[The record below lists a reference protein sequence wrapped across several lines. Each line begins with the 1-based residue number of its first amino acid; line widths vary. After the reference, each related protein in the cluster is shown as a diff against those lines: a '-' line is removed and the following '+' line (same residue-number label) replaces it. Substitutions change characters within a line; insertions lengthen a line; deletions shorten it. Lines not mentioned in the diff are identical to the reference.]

1 MLKFCL
7 KRLAF
12 LPLVM
17 FGVTFLLFFCLQF
30 LSPEMRA
37 SLYIKDPRQLS
48 QLDAVIEKYHLRA
61 PLLLPV
67 KFTARLRPWPNVKAV
82 WVGHTQY
89 WTWLNQVLHGD
100 LGYSETAKM
109 PVTEAITA
117 FFPATFELTLLAFF
131 PILLIGVF
139 FGVLSA
145 VYRDRFIDHATRFVA
160 ITGYSLPSFVLG
172 LALLMV
178 FYGRLHWF
186 PPGRYTLE
194 TDMLVHLD
202 SFRHYT
208 GLLTVDC
215 LLNGEGAAL
224 ADAIK
229 HMVLPAAT
237 LIYISVALLLRI
249 TRSSMLEELSK
260 DYVRTARAKGLPESV
275 VIRKHALA
283 NALIPV
289 VTLSSLL
296 FIGLLGGVVI
306 TETVFDFPGIGRWG
320 VQAAQQ
326 LDIPGVLGSTLLA
339 AFLFVMANL
348 VSDLL
353 YAVVDPRIRVGD

>member
-1 MLKFCL
+1 MLKFIL

-12 LPLVM
+12 LPFVM
-17 FGVTFLLFFCLQF
+17 FGVTILLFTCLQF

-37 SLYIKDPRQLS
+37 ALYVKDPRQLS
-48 QLDAVIEKYHLRA
+48 ALESVIQKY
-61 PLLLPV
+61 
-67 KFTARLRPWPNVKAV
+67 RLRDPMPV
-82 WVGHTQY
+82 QY
-89 WTWLNQVLHGD
+89 WLWLKQVAHGD

-109 PVTEAITA
+109 PVSDAVRA
-117 FFPATFELTLLAFF
+117 FFPATFELTVAAFF
-131 PILLIGVF
+131 PILIIGVW

-145 VYRDRFIDHATRFVA
+145 VHKDKAIDHATRFVA

-172 LALLMV
+172 LVLLVV
-178 FYGRLHWF
+178 FYGKLQMF
-186 PPGRYTLE
+186 PPGRYSLE
-194 TDMLVHLD
+194 VDLLVHQE
-202 SFRHYT
+202 SFKHYT
-208 GLLTVDC
+208 SILTLDT
-215 LLNGEGAAL
+215 LLNGEPRACL
-224 ADAIK
+224 DVLK
-229 HMVLPAAT
+229 HLVLPATT

-260 DYVRTARAKGLPESV
+260 DYVRTARAKGLPEST
-275 VIRKHALA
+275 VIRKHALR

-320 VQAAQQ
+320 VNAAVQ

-339 AFLFVMANL
+339 ATLFVMANL
-348 VSDLL
+348 ISDLL
-353 YAVVDPRIRVGD
+353 YAVVDPRIRMG

>member
-37 SLYIKDPRQLS
+37 SLYIKDPRQLA
-48 QLDAVIEKYHLRA
+48 QLDAVIEKYGLRK
-61 PLLLPV
+61 PMPV
-67 KFTARLRPWPNVKAV
+67 
-82 WVGHTQY
+82 QY
-89 WTWLNQVLHGD
+89 AIWLKQVVRGD

-109 PVTEAITA
+109 PVAEAITA
-117 FFPATFELTLLAFF
+117 FFPATFELALLAFF
-131 PILLIGVF
+131 PILIVGVF

-145 VYRDRFIDHATRFVA
+145 VYKDRAVDQATRFVA

-172 LALLMV
+172 LVLLMV
-178 FYGRLHWF
+178 FYGRLHWL

-194 TDMLVHLD
+194 TDMLVHGD
-202 SFRHYT
+202 AFRHFT
-208 GLLTVDC
+208 GILTLDC
-215 LLNGEGAAL
+215 LLNRQGGAFV
-224 ADAIK
+224 DVVK
-229 HMVLPAAT
+229 HMILPAST
-237 LIYISVALLLRI
+237 LLYISVAQVLRI
-249 TRSSMLEELSK
+249 TRSSMLEELGK
-260 DYVRTARAKGLPESV
+260 DYIRTARAKGLPERV
-275 VIRKHALA
+275 IIRKHALA

-326 LDIPGVLGSTLLA
+326 LDVPGVLGSTMLA

-348 VSDLL
+348 ISDML
-353 YAVVDPRIRVGD
+353 YAVVDPRIRVGN

>member
-1 MLKFCL
+1 MLKYVL

-17 FGVTFLLFFCLQF
+17 VGVTALLFGCLQF

-48 QLDAVIEKYHLRA
+48 QLDAVIEKYGLKK
-61 PLLLPV
+61 PMPV
-67 KFTARLRPWPNVKAV
+67 QYAIWLKQVAR
-82 WVGHTQY
+82 
-89 WTWLNQVLHGD
+89 GD

-109 PVTEAITA
+109 PVSDAIRA
-117 FFPATFELTLLAFF
+117 FFPATFELTLLSFF
-131 PILLIGVF
+131 PILIVGVW

-145 VYRDRFIDHATRFVA
+145 VHKDRFIDHLSRFIA

-172 LALLMV
+172 LVLLMV
-178 FYGRLHWF
+178 FYGRLQWF
-186 PPGRYTLE
+186 PPGRYTLD
-194 TDMLVHLD
+194 TDILVH
-202 SFRHYT
+202 SEAFRHWT
-208 GLLTVDC
+208 GMLTLDC
-215 LLNGEGAAL
+215 LLNRQWAAL
-224 ADAIK
+224 VDVAK
-229 HMVLPAAT
+229 HMVLPATT
-237 LIYISVALLLRI
+237 LLYISVALLLRI
-249 TRSSMLEELSK
+249 TRSSMLEELGK
-260 DYVRTARAKGLPESV
+260 DYIRTARAKGLPENV
-275 VIRKHALA
+275 VLRKHALR

-326 LDIPGVLGSTLLA
+326 LDVPGVLGSTLLA

-348 VSDLL
+348 ISDLL
-353 YAVVDPRIRVGD
+353 YAVVDPRIRIG

>member
-1 MLKFCL
+1 MLKYIL

-17 FGVTFLLFFCLQF
+17 FGVTALLFVCLQY

-37 SLYIKDPRQLS
+37 SLYVKDPRQLS
-48 QLDAVIEKYHLRA
+48 QLNEVIEKYGLRK
-61 PLLLPV
+61 PV
-67 KFTARLRPWPNVKAV
+67 YV
-82 WVGHTQY
+82 QY
-89 WTWLNQVLHGD
+89 GIWLKQVAHGD

-109 PVTEAITA
+109 PVADAIRA
-117 FFPATFELTLLAFF
+117 FFPATFELTMMTFL
-131 PILLIGVF
+131 PILAVGVF

-145 VYRDRFIDHATRFVA
+145 VYRDKLIDHVTRFVA

-172 LALLMV
+172 LLLLMV
-178 FYGRLHWF
+178 FYGHLHWF
-186 PPGRYTLE
+186 PPGRYTLA
-194 TDMLVHLD
+194 TDMIVHD
-202 SFRHYT
+202 PSFHHYT
-208 GLLTVDC
+208 GLLTLDC
-215 LLNGEGAAL
+215 LLNGQGGACL
-224 ADAIK
+224 DVLR
-229 HMVLPAAT
+229 HLVLPAAT
-237 LIYISVALLLRI
+237 LLYISVALLLRI
-249 TRSSMLEELSK
+249 TRSSMLEELTK
-260 DYVRTARAKGLPESV
+260 DYVRTARAKGLPERTI
-275 VIRKHALA
+275 IRKHALA

-339 AFLFVMANL
+339 ALLFVLANL
-348 VSDLL
+348 ISDIL
-353 YAVVDPRIRVGD
+353 YAVVDPRIRIGS

>member
-1 MLKFCL
+1 MLKYCL

-12 LPLVM
+12 LPFVM
-17 FGVTFLLFFCLQF
+17 FGVTALLFLCLQF

-48 QLDAVIEKYHLRA
+48 QLDAVIEKYGLRK
-61 PLLLPV
+61 PMPV
-67 KFTARLRPWPNVKAV
+67 
-82 WVGHTQY
+82 QY
-89 WTWLNQVLHGD
+89 ALWLKEVAHGD

-109 PVTEAITA
+109 PVSEAIRA
-117 FFPATFELTLLAFF
+117 FFPATFELTVLSFF
-131 PILLIGVF
+131 PIMIVGVY

-145 VYRDRFIDHATRFVA
+145 VHRDKFIDHFTRFVA

-172 LALLMV
+172 LLLLMV
-178 FYGRLHWF
+178 FYGKLHWL

-194 TDMLVHLD
+194 TDMLVH
-202 SFRHYT
+202 SGAFRHWT
-208 GLLTVDC
+208 GLLTFDC
-215 LLNGEGAAL
+215 LLNREWGAYV
-224 ADAIK
+224 DVTK
-229 HMVLPAAT
+229 HMLLPAAT
-237 LIYISVALLLRI
+237 LLYVSVALLLRI

-260 DYVRTARAKGLPESV
+260 DYVRTARAKGLPENV
-275 VIRKHALA
+275 IIRKHALA

-326 LDIPGVLGSTLLA
+326 LDVPGVLGSTMLA
-339 AFLFVMANL
+339 AFLFVAANL
-348 VSDLL
+348 VSDIL
-353 YAVVDPRIRVGD
+353 YAAVDPRIRVGS

>member
-1 MLKFCL
+1 MAKYCL

-37 SLYIKDPRQLS
+37 SLYVKDPRQLA
-48 QLDAVIEKYHLRA
+48 QLDAVIEKYGLRK
-61 PLLLPV
+61 PMPV
-67 KFTARLRPWPNVKAV
+67 
-82 WVGHTQY
+82 QY
-89 WTWLNQVLHGD
+89 VLWLKQVAHGD

-109 PVTEAITA
+109 PVADAIRA
-117 FFPATFELTLLAFF
+117 FFPATFELTVLTFF
-131 PILLIGVF
+131 PIMIVGVL

-145 VYRDRFIDHATRFVA
+145 VYRDRLLDHVTRFVA

-172 LALLMV
+172 LTLLMI
-178 FYGRLHWF
+178 FYGRFHLF
-186 PPGRYTLE
+186 PPGRFTMD
-194 TDMLVHLD
+194 TDMLVHSD
-202 SFRHYT
+202 GFRHWT
-208 GLLTVDC
+208 GLLTLDC
-215 LLNGEGAAL
+215 LLNRRWAACL
-224 ADAIK
+224 DVVE

-237 LIYISVALLLRI
+237 LVYISVALLLRI
-249 TRSSMLEELSK
+249 TRSSMLEELTK

-326 LDIPGVLGSTLLA
+326 LDVPGVLGSTMLA
-339 AFLFVMANL
+339 AFLFVLANL
-348 VSDLL
+348 ISDIL
-353 YAVVDPRIRVGD
+353 YAVVDPRIRVGN

>member
-1 MLKFCL
+1 VLKFCL

-12 LPLVM
+12 LPFVM
-17 FGVTFLLFFCLQF
+17 FGVTALLFSCLQF

-48 QLDAVIEKYHLRA
+48 QLEAVIEKYGLRK
-61 PLLLPV
+61 PV
-67 KFTARLRPWPNVKAV
+67 YV
-82 WVGHTQY
+82 QY
-89 WTWLNQVLHGD
+89 GLWLKQVSQGE

-109 PVTEAITA
+109 PVAQAVKA
-117 FFPATFELTLLAFF
+117 FFPATFELTLIAFI
-131 PILLIGVF
+131 PIMIVGVY

-145 VYRDRFIDHATRFVA
+145 VYKDKFIDHLSRFVA

-172 LALLMV
+172 LILLMI
-178 FYGRLHWF
+178 FYGKLHWF
-186 PPGRYTLE
+186 PPGRYGLE
-194 TDMLVHLD
+194 TDMLVHAEG
-202 SFRHYT
+202 FRHWT
-208 GLLTVDC
+208 GLLTLDC
-215 LLNGEGAAL
+215 LLNGQW
-224 ADAIK
+224 DAFLDVAK
-229 HMVLPAAT
+229 RMVLPGAT
-237 LIYISVALLLRI
+237 LLYISVALLLRI
-249 TRSSMLEELSK
+249 TRSTMLEELSK
-260 DYVRTARAKGLPESV
+260 DYVRTARAKGLPERT

-348 VSDLL
+348 ASDLL
-353 YAVVDPRIRVGD
+353 YAVVDPRIRVGN

>member
-1 MLKFCL
+1 MVKYCL

-48 QLDAVIEKYHLRA
+48 QLDAVIEKYGLRK
-61 PLLLPV
+61 PMPV
-67 KFTARLRPWPNVKAV
+67 
-82 WVGHTQY
+82 QY
-89 WTWLNQVLHGD
+89 AIWLKQISHGD

-109 PVTEAITA
+109 PVSEAIAA
-117 FFPATFELTLLAFF
+117 FFPATFELTVITFF
-131 PILLIGVF
+131 PILIIGVLL
-139 FGVLSA
+139 GVLSA
-145 VYRDRFIDHATRFVA
+145 IHRDKLLDHITRFVA

-172 LALLMV
+172 LTLLMV
-178 FYGRLHWF
+178 FYGRLHIF
-186 PPGRYTLE
+186 PPGRYSLD
-194 TDMLVHLD
+194 TDMLVHAET
-202 SFRHYT
+202 FRHWT
-208 GLLTVDC
+208 GLLTLDC
-215 LLNGEGAAL
+215 LFNGQWSAYL
-224 ADAIK
+224 DVVS
-229 HMVLPAAT
+229 HMVLPAMT
-237 LIYISVALLLRI
+237 LIYISVALLVRI

-260 DYVRTARAKGLPESV
+260 DYIRTARAKGLSENTV
-275 VIRKHALA
+275 NYKHALS

-326 LDIPGVLGSTLLA
+326 LDVPGVLGSTMLA
-339 AFLFVMANL
+339 ALLFVIANL
-348 VSDLL
+348 ISDLL
-353 YAVVDPRIRVGD
+353 YAVVDPRIRVDR

>member
-1 MLKFCL
+1 MLRYIL

-12 LPLVM
+12 LPLVV
-17 FGVTFLLFFCLQF
+17 FGVTALLFLCLQF

-48 QLDAVIEKYHLRA
+48 QIESVIEKYGLRK
-61 PLLLPV
+61 PMPV
-67 KFTARLRPWPNVKAV
+67 
-82 WVGHTQY
+82 QY
-89 WTWLNQVLHGD
+89 ALWLKEVAHGE

-109 PVTEAITA
+109 PVSEAIRA
-117 FFPATFELTLLAFF
+117 FFPATFELTLISFI
-131 PILLIGVF
+131 PIMITGIY

-145 VYRDRFIDHATRFVA
+145 VHRDKFIDHFTRFVA

-172 LALLMV
+172 LLLLMV
-178 FYGRLHWF
+178 FYGKLHWL

-194 TDMLVHLD
+194 TDMLVHAEG
-202 SFRHYT
+202 FRHWT
-208 GLLTVDC
+208 GILTFDC
-215 LLNGEGAAL
+215 LLNGEWAAYV
-224 ADAIK
+224 DVVK
-229 HMVLPAAT
+229 HMLLPAAT
-237 LIYISVALLLRI
+237 LLYISVALLLRI

-260 DYVRTARAKGLPESV
+260 DYVRTARAKGLPENV
-275 VIRKHALA
+275 VIYKHALA

-289 VTLSSLL
+289 VTLASLL

-326 LDIPGVLGSTLLA
+326 LDVPGVLGATMLA
-339 AFLFVMANL
+339 AFLFVTANL
-348 VSDLL
+348 ASDIL

>member
-1 MLKFCL
+1 MVKYVL

-17 FGVTFLLFFCLQF
+17 FGVTFLLFFLLQF

-37 SLYIKDPRQLS
+37 SLYVKDPRQLS
-48 QLDAVIEKYHLRA
+48 QLDAVIEKYGLRK
-61 PLLLPV
+61 PMPV
-67 KFTARLRPWPNVKAV
+67 
-82 WVGHTQY
+82 QY
-89 WTWLNQVLHGD
+89 GIWLKQVAHGD

-109 PVTEAITA
+109 PVADAIRA
-117 FFPATFELTLLAFF
+117 FFPATFELTLVTFF
-131 PILLIGVF
+131 PILIVGVF

-145 VYRDRFIDHATRFVA
+145 VYRDRLLDHVTRFVA

-172 LALLMV
+172 LLLLMV
-178 FYGRLHWF
+178 FYGHLHWF
-186 PPGRYTLE
+186 PPGRYTLD
-194 TDMLVHLD
+194 TDMLVHG
-202 SFRHYT
+202 SAFHHYT
-208 GLLTVDC
+208 GLLSLDC
-215 LLNGEGAAL
+215 ALNGDWAACGDVL
-224 ADAIK
+224 K
-229 HMVLPAAT
+229 HLVLPAAT
-237 LIYISVALLLRI
+237 LLYISVALLLRI
-249 TRSSMLEELSK
+249 TRSSMLEELTK
-260 DYVRTARAKGLPESV
+260 DYVRTARAKGLPERTI
-275 VIRKHALA
+275 IRKHALA

-339 AFLFVMANL
+339 ATLFVLANL
-348 VSDLL
+348 ISDIL
-353 YAVVDPRIRVGD
+353 YAVVDPRIRVGN

>member
-12 LPLVM
+12 LPFVM

-48 QLDAVIEKYHLRA
+48 QLDAVIEKYGLRR
-61 PLLLPV
+61 PMPV
-67 KFTARLRPWPNVKAV
+67 
-82 WVGHTQY
+82 QY
-89 WTWLNQVLHGD
+89 WIWLKQVAHGD

-109 PVTEAITA
+109 PVAEAIQA

-131 PILLIGVF
+131 PILIIGVF

-145 VYRDRFIDHATRFVA
+145 VYRDRFVDHLTRFVA

-172 LALLMV
+172 LVLLMV

-194 TDMLVHLD
+194 TDMLVHAD
-202 SFRHYT
+202 TFRHFT
-208 GLLTVDC
+208 GLLTLDC
-215 LLNGEGAAL
+215 LLNREGGAFL
-224 ADAIK
+224 DAVK
-229 HMVLPAAT
+229 HMVLPACT

-260 DYVRTARAKGLPESV
+260 DYVRTARAKGLHESV
-275 VIRKHALA
+275 IIRKHALA

-326 LDIPGVLGSTLLA
+326 LDVPGVLGSTMLA
-339 AFLFVMANL
+339 AFLFVLANMI
-348 VSDLL
+348 SDML
-353 YAVVDPRIRVGD
+353 YAVVDPRIRVGS